1 MALTGDDSATIFALS
16 TGGLPSAI
24 AVIRVS
30 GPESGP
36 ALTALAGR
44 LPEPRHASLALL
56 SDPADDMPIDRGL
69 ILWFPGPD
77 SATGEDLAEFH
88 IHGSRAVAAKMLA
101 VLDDLPGLRAAEA
114 GEFTRRAFLH
124 GRMDL
129 SETEGLGDLLAAET
143 ETQRRQ
149 ALAMSEGGLARQI
162 GDWRERLLKAEARLE
177 AVLNF
182 SDEGDVDEADQK
194 EALGAIRDVNYEI
207 EAALAVPPAER
218 IRDGVRVA
226 LAGPPNAG
234 KSTLFN
240 VLIAREAAIVSPTAG
255 TTRDIIE
262 APVEIDGLAF
272 VFSDTAGLREAGDAI
287 EDEGIRRARDA
298 LDRTDILLWLGDPDA
313 APAGENVIRL
323 HARIDEADRAKIP
336 SDADLAVSAISGEGL
351 DLLRAL
357 ILERARDMVPRE
369 DQLAL
374 NARQRGV
381 LREAAE
387 ILANPP
393 EDDWILLVETLR
405 QARASFDRLTG
416 LGGVEDMLDALFG
429 SSVSGNSPTEGWGV
443 SRETCWTHIA
453 ALIKARHG
461 EIRSL

>member
-1 MALTGDDSATIFALS
+1 MVLTGDDSATIFALS

-30 GPESGP
+30 GPESGA
-36 ALTALAGR
+36 ALMALAGR
-44 LPEPRHASLALL
+44 IPEPRHASLALL
-56 SDPADDMPIDRGL
+56 TDPADETPIDRGL
-69 ILWFPGPD
+69 VLWFPGPD

-88 IHGSRAVAAKMLA
+88 VHGSRAVAAKMLA
-101 VLDDLPGLRAAEA
+101 VLDAMPGLRAAEA
-114 GEFTRRAFLH
+114 GEFTRRAFLNQ
-124 GRMDL
+124 RMDL

-143 ETQRRQ
+143 ESQRRQ

-194 EALGAIRDVNYEI
+194 AALDAIRDVNYEI
-207 EAALAVPPAER
+207 EAALAAPPAER

-240 VLIAREAAIVSPTAG
+240 ALVAREAAIVSPTAG

-272 VFSDTAGLREAGDAI
+272 IFSDTAGLREAGDAI

-298 LDRTDILLWLGDPDA
+298 LDRTDITLWLGDPGD

-323 HARIDEADRAKIP
+323 HPRCDEADRDDRP
-336 SDADLAVSAISGEGL
+336 ESADLAVSAVSGAGL
-351 DLLRAL
+351 DALRAL
-357 ILERARDMVPRE
+357 ILERARFMVPRE

-381 LREAAE
+381 LREAAA
-387 ILANPP
+387 ILADPP

-416 LGGVEDMLDALFG
+416 QGGVEDMLDALFG
-429 SSVSGNSPTEGWGV
+429 RFCIG
-443 SRETCWTHIA
+443 
-453 ALIKARHG
+453 K
-461 EIRSL
+461 